1 MLTTYLTAFPD
12 LQFTTES
19 TVVEDNR
26 AAMIWIAN
34 GTHRGRLM
42 NIPPSEHK
50 IQVHGVSVLTLENS
64 RITRDCTSGML
75 RDYCATLDYYP
86 NSSAARERTQNF
98 SRVTLFRWRFNM

>member
-1 MLTTYLTAFPD
+1 MLTTYLTAF
-12 LQFTTES
+12 LTCNVRTES

-26 AAMIWIAN
+26 AGPIWIAN

-64 RITRDCTSGML
+64 RITRAVAPVGCCGIT
-75 RDYCATLDYYP
+75 
-86 NSSAARERTQNF
+86 ARHLGLLPE
-98 SRVTLFRWRFNM
+98 L